1 LAKESFYLIPF
12 TSGKYC
18 PQPTRGGTAN
28 MRLQHQFN
36 QTKPLASWEALICLA
51 LWKHFCLRVF
61 WGEF

>member
-1 LAKESFYLIPF
+1 
-12 TSGKYC
+12 
-18 PQPTRGGTAN
+18 

-61 WGEF
+61 WGEFSPPTNPPSDIKDCSIS